1 MKAQCSSPTQSRS
14 FPSHRDVGMVFPVAT
29 NLFWAAVRPGHPHR
43 CLRLLWVSYFDRV
56 VSEHLSDGDYI
67 ALSTSPRSS
76 SSSSGPLELSRELWK
91 NSTTSEPSCPF
102 ARTTACS
109 HSPSQPLFLLV
120 HVPRNNLP
128 GPFRTGS
135 SATFS

>member
-1 MKAQCSSPTQSRS
+1 MKDQCSSPTQSRP
-14 FPSHRDVGMVFPVAT
+14 FPSRRGVGMVFAVAT
-29 NLFWAAVRPGHPHR
+29 NLFWAAARPDRPHW
-43 CLRLLWVSYFDRV
+43 CLRLLWVNCFDHV
-56 VSEHLSDGDYI
+56 VSEHLSDGGYI

-76 SSSSGPLELSRELWK
+76 SSFSGSLEPSRELLK
-91 NSTTSEPSCPF
+91 NPTTSESFCPF

-109 HSPSQPLFLLV
+109 HSPSQLLFLLV

-135 SATFS
+135 SGTFS